1 MEDAMVINKSSVER
15 GFAHGAIYASEV
27 GEMIFFI
34 KKYLVFFSLKVS
46 GFTRT
51 SHG

>member
-27 GEMIFFI
+27 RSSFQ
-34 KKYLVFFSLKVS
+34 SPLKVIVLS
-46 GFTRT
+46 
-51 SHG
+51 S

>member
-27 GEMIFFI
+27 GIEC
-34 KKYLVFFSLKVS
+34 L
-46 GFTRT
+46 
-51 SHG
+51 

>member
-27 GEMIFFI
+27 RKDFFLKRIQYDLKIFI
-34 KKYLVFFSLKVS
+34 VN
-46 GFTRT
+46 
-51 SHG
+51 

>member
-27 GEMIFFI
+27 RIDLFKHI
-34 KKYLVFFSLKVS
+34 NKTKYF
-46 GFTRT
+46 
-51 SHG
+51 

>member
-27 GEMIFFI
+27 RYSF
-34 KKYLVFFSLKVS
+34 
-46 GFTRT
+46 
-51 SHG
+51 

>member
-34 KKYLVFFSLKVS
+34 KKYLVFF
-46 GFTRT
+46 FT
-51 SHG
+51 

>member
-27 GEMIFFI
+27 CMNFFGI
-34 KKYLVFFSLKVS
+34 EL
-46 GFTRT
+46 RMN
-51 SHG
+51 